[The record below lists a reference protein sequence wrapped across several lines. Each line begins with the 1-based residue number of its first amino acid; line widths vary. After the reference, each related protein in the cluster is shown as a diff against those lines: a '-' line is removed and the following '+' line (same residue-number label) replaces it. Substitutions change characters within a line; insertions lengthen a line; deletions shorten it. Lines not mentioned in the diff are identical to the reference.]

1 MQEVWKPIPGYE
13 SYYEVS
19 SFGRVRSFDRST
31 IRTDGKRFNK
41 AGRVLK
47 PNLEQRGYLSVRL
60 CVETVHKIFKVHRL
74 VARAF
79 LQAPHEGQQ
88 INHINGIKTDNRP
101 ENLEWVNPSENV
113 RHAFDIG
120 LCKTRKGVN
129 NSRCKLSEADVLKV
143 RMLNRQGVSTASIS
157 RLMNVSEAAI
167 RNILK
172 GRSWTHVA

>member
-1 MQEVWKPIPGYE
+1 MMQEVWKPIPGYE

-129 NSRCKLSEADVLKV
+129 NSRETPIKSARTTDW
-143 RMLNRQGVSTASIS
+143 RPNRFLTRSLATIFTRNPAFGRVSAFYRRT
-157 RLMNVSEAAI
+157 
-167 RNILK
+167 
-172 GRSWTHVA
+172 